1 MKIYKMPQPNFLK
14 SKFNAALMLTLLSTS
29 SNVIGGIDDPS
40 DRKVVGEIVKFSTG
54 QGLSQIEGK
63 DVKFVPGSNLEI
75 PIPTTIYIDIPDPNI
90 KSIHSKVAAEKGKAI
105 KVILGNEKG
114 ENIPPVASFGSTT
127 SIPKGLKVQI
137 FGKSPALGSSSDSR
151 IILTGDEYPALGSAD
166 LIKYFRTDSINDTP
180 LVLTNLLGSE
190 NNKVNVEIFTDAEFL
205 MDDGFQGQVSI
216 GKKDGDITKPAKLT
230 AAPLR
235 HKTRVSLKQITYND
249 PKSIVEFKAQNKD
262 SIVFFLDPEGSW
274 PNQNNQGTI
283 NFNAPPDTVL
293 TIENAKNSTGYPI
306 GGFTVGVMG
315 SKKDRFGEINIM
327 GGGAVVFSNKQNIAA
342 EIHNIF
348 DNVTLVMNG
357 GDGGGFRIGGTT
369 NINNAT
375 IRTIYSEGGVRMFM
389 PGNVEG
395 ENVTFDLR
403 NALEIEQGNPIFTLK
418 GTVTLKSNY
427 DANMVGAKGGGDIP
441 IIAGGDSALDVN
453 HAREFK
459 IEPGTKFKLILTDT
473 TDKWNGLSAT
483 NLKEVYDF
491 CYMILF
497 YLPEKFVHSLKEEDF
512 EIEMDPEHKHPYL
525 DYDFTGFKL
534 EPSTPSRKGLKLF
547 KAGAI
552 KRNINTSIGLAPP
565 LPPKVFEPGKY
576 VLDEK
581 YAEQIQGKQV
591 EWELV
596 KDSRL
601 EAGVDAVDSTWH
613 LGKHTLSHAGV
624 GKLTGKWD
632 ITADYDIAHLK
643 EGSTAV
649 ALPHGTFKI
658 LPGST
663 LDASGVDTMAVEVK
677 LTSDDFVQA
686 GGKLLALKFPLVE
699 VEGDGKLTIKP
710 DTKVNVNITGTDK
723 FIKWQATDPTVLSS
737 TGLVVQGTQL
747 KPEPTTFP
755 TGQTSSLD
763 KDYVEHVKVDGA
775 TVQLEKDVRLEDGA
789 SGTTSTWNLGS
800 HLKSFGGW
808 EVKRQVGYQ

>member
-1 MKIYKMPQPNFLK
+1 MLSDFKHYVDEVFMVKEIGTAEKPSTFILSCPWEAKRLYPYQTNSFKINNNTWNNAESTYRVQANNQDEETVAYLTDQEPNPTKADWGRLEINSDGGNITVAVHPPYFSKEQGFGGKIRFGELK
-14 SKFNAALMLTLLSTS
+14 ISGKKRSKLIDFWYIKAKNIKVVDGAFDWSEQTEVRDTASWFAENIIFKDATLLSAGELRATQLLEITNSTFNRLPQQRLNELKVS
-29 SNVIGGIDDPS
+29 SNNTGKVIFNGLITIYAPWGGMD
-40 DRKVVGEIVKFSTG
+40 
-54 QGLSQIEGK
+54 LYNAK
-63 DVKFVPGSNLEI
+63 DV
-75 PIPTTIYIDIPDPNI
+75 
-90 KSIHSKVAAEKGKAI
+90 
-105 KVILGNEKG
+105 
-114 ENIPPVASFGSTT
+114 
-127 SIPKGLKVQI
+127 
-137 FGKSPALGSSSDSR
+137 
-151 IILTGDEYPALGSAD
+151 
-166 LIKYFRTDSINDTP
+166 IN
-180 LVLTNLLGSE
+180 S
-190 NNKVNVEIFTDAEFL
+190 
-205 MDDGFQGQVSI
+205 
-216 GKKDGDITKPAKLT
+216 
-230 AAPLR
+230 
-235 HKTRVSLKQITYND
+235 
-249 PKSIVEFKAQNKD
+249 
-262 SIVFFLDPEGSW
+262 
-274 PNQNNQGTI
+274 
-283 NFNAPPDTVL
+283 
-293 TIENAKNSTGYPI
+293 
-306 GGFTVGVMG
+306 
-315 SKKDRFGEINIM
+315 
-327 GGGAVVFSNKQNIAA
+327 
-342 EIHNIF
+342 
-348 DNVTLVMNG
+348 
-357 GDGGGFRIGGTT
+357 
-369 NINNAT
+369 
-375 IRTIYSEGGVRMFM
+375 
-389 PGNVEG
+389 
-395 ENVTFDLR
+395 
-403 NALEIEQGNPIFTLK
+403 
-418 GTVTLKSNY
+418 
-427 DANMVGAKGGGDIP
+427 
-441 IIAGGDSALDVN
+441 
-453 HAREFK
+453 
-459 IEPGTKFKLILTDT
+459 PGTKFKYIVFKKDRAVDPDSEKKSDLIVQYFSYGSGPNVSKFDVKKEDVEVVIEDQDSEIAWDVSDFEVKLAKSFASDGSAL
-473 TDKWNGLSAT
+473 DENGVKTGFSGGVVIYKKGAG
-483 NLKEVYDF
+483 
-491 CYMILF
+491 
-497 YLPEKFVHSLKEEDF
+497 SLKPQ
-512 EIEMDPEHKHPYL
+512 IRLIRSLP
-525 DYDFTGFKL
+525 
-534 EPSTPSRKGLKLF
+534 TP
-547 KAGAI
+547 
-552 KRNINTSIGLAPP
+552 PP
-565 LPPKVFEPGKY
+565 PPKVFEPGKY